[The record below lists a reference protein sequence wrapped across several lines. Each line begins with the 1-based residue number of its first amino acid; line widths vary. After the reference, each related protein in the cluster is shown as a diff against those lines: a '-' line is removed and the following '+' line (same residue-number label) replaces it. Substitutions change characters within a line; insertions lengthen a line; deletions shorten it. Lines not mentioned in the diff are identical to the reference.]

1 MENSL
6 FIVKV
11 IVDGIPYEY
20 EYGNLKHAREHYDQE
35 ETAFIYEYK
44 NGEYHFVVGTRA
56 GDCGEDFERID
67 VLTDNGNKYI
77 GCHPDCVKQI

>member
-1 MENSL
+1 MEDSL

-44 NGEYHFVVGTRA
+44 DGEYHFVEG
-56 GDCGEDFERID
+56 
-67 VLTDNGNKYI
+67 K
-77 GCHPDCVKQI
+77 